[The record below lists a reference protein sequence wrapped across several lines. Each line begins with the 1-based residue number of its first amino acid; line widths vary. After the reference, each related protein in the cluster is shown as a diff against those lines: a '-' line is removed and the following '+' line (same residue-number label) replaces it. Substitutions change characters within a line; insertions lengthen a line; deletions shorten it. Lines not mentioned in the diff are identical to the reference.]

1 VKACKGSW
9 TEFLGRVKVLT
20 LEIGGKYVNGDMGIL
35 DYLELLV
42 ISVLGPLFLLAS
54 HAIFLKDWRKPI
66 EKLLTEK
73 LWLLLLF
80 MGLTF
85 LTLVILSHFKG
96 PITDVLYT
104 P

>member
-1 VKACKGSW
+1 
-9 TEFLGRVKVLT
+9 
-20 LEIGGKYVNGDMGIL
+20 MGIL

-42 ISVLGPLFLLAS
+42 VSVLGPLFLLAS

-73 LWLLLLF
+73 LWLLLLV

-85 LTLVILSHFKG
+85 LTLVILFHFKG
-96 PITDVLYT
+96 PTTDVRYS